1 MHLSRTPLG
10 TDAAA
15 ATRTRPY
22 ALDARRTEDAVR
34 ELADRAE
41 ITDALYRFGL
51 GQDLHD
57 RALFRSAFADD
68 ATLDFGPAA
77 AAWGGHSP
85 VMTGADTIV
94 DTILTGFD
102 GRVGTSH
109 TVSNPR
115 VAVAADRGSAELTA
129 LVEAQHLLT
138 ADRTTYALLKNLYAV
153 ALVPAGDGSGFGSA
167 GDDGSGSGGGN
178 AAGGGAGRWLIRT
191 LRIDNIWYSGDPGA
205 VFG

>member
-22 ALDARRTEDAVR
+22 ALDALRTEDAVR

-153 ALVPAGDGSGFGSA
+153 ALVPAGSGSGSGFGGGSA
-167 GDDGSGSGGGN
+167 GDDGAGGGD
-178 AAGGGAGRWLIRT
+178 AAGAGRWLIRT

>member
-153 ALVPAGDGSGFGSA
+153 ALVPAGSGSAFGSA
-167 GDDGSGSGGGN
+167 GGGGDAGDDRSGDGS
-178 AAGGGAGRWLIRT
+178 GRWLIRT
-191 LRIDNIWYSGDPGA
+191 LRIDNIWYSGDPGT